1 MATKIPAT
9 ATTYWEAIDTM
20 DQLLASTTAQAR
32 TLSPSTIESL
42 TLLGPSLGKILGI
55 DPWIIHQKFR

>member
-32 TLSPSTIESL
+32 TLSPTTIESL
-42 TLLGPSLGKILGI
+42 TLLDPSLGKILGI
-55 DPWIIHQKFR
+55 DP